1 MVSKERQLWS
11 GYKVKRNCISLKVS
25 FKSMISNVNVGN
37 WEKLE
42 SLKLNF
48 VLLAERACTGECD

>member
-1 MVSKERQLWS
+1 MVSKERQLWN

-37 WEKLE
+37 WKKLE

-48 VLLAERACTGECD
+48 VC